1 MFIVKL
7 GPESCG
13 MQRNK
18 YGKEKF
24 KVQNNVKTIKK
35 IVKSEYIKFK
45 IHLKFFALYKLW
57 SETYKMF

>member
-7 GPESCG
+7 GLESCG

-24 KVQNNVKTIKK
+24 KVQKNVKTIKK
-35 IVKSEYIKFK
+35 
-45 IHLKFFALYKLW
+45 
-57 SETYKMF
+57 M